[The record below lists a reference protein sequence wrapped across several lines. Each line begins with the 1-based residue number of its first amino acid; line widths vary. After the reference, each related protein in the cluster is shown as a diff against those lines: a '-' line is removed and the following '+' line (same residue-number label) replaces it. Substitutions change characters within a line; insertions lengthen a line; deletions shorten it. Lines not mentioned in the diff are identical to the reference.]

1 MTNHTE
7 LRRICEAKMAKAA
20 HLELISLA
28 TTIIALLD
36 EIDALEVGRVI
47 SDAEIAELW
56 RKAETEHEK
65 EWPFAVPNRI
75 RNSFARAIIAKMEG
89 K

>member
-36 EIDALEVGRVI
+36 EIDALKAMQEAAQDLI
-47 SDAEIAELW
+47 DSLDAYPEQL
-56 RKAETEHEK
+56 
-65 EWPFAVPNRI
+65 VPINRLSHTC
-75 RNSFARAIIAKMEG
+75 RMLREALAKVEG